1 MPNVDIEKDVVYGDA
16 GARPLRLD
24 IYRPQAP
31 NGAAVLLVH
40 GGGWSRGS
48 KDMLGPAAT
57 ALAEQGFVVL
67 AQEYRLTGEAP
78 FPANIHDVK
87 RAIRWA
93 KENAGKLGFDAD
105 KLCLEGHS
113 AGAHLVLLAAGTPN
127 DARLAPPEGLGDVSQ
142 GVAAVCAIYPP
153 TLFHYDGERPSGAL
167 AARVLPGADAS
178 AEAAELASPMSHVT
192 AAYPPVML
200 LHGDADKVVPVSA
213 SRRFE
218 ERVRAA
224 GGKVDLHVYAG
235 LPHGF
240 ANHPEIRPAMMRMIG
255 GFFRRWAIAPEVFEQ
270 PAAAQPRPQAVPAE

>member
-1 MPNVDIEKDVVYGDA
+1 MRDVDIEKDVVYGDA
-16 GARPLRLD
+16 GNRPLRLD
-24 IYRPQAP
+24 IYRSETP
-31 NGAAVLLVH
+31 NGAAVLIVH

-48 KDMLGPAAT
+48 KDMLTEASSL
-57 ALAEQGFVVL
+57 LARQGFVVL

-93 KENAGKLGFDAD
+93 KTHAPDLGFDPD

-113 AGAHLVLLAAGTPN
+113 AGAHLVLLAAGTPD

-142 GVAAVCAIYPP
+142 EVAAVCAIYPP
-153 TLFHYDGERPSGAL
+153 TLFHTGETRPSGSL
-167 AARVLPGADAS
+167 PARVLPGADAS
-178 AEAAELASPMSHVT
+178 EAAARLASPIEHVT
-192 AAYPPVML
+192 GAYPPTML

-218 ERVRAA
+218 ERLRAV
-224 GGKVDLHVYAG
+224 GGKVELHIYAG

-240 ANHPEIRPAMMRMIG
+240 ANHPEIRPAMMGMIG
-255 GFFRRWAIAPEVFEQ
+255 GFFRRWAIAPEVF
-270 PAAAQPRPQAVPAE
+270 PAMGAQAQPVAAGA

>member
-1 MPNVDIEKDVVYGDA
+1 MPNVEFEKDVVYGDA
-16 GARPLRLD
+16 GNRPLRLD
-24 IYRPQAP
+24 VYRPSEP

-93 KENAGKLGFDAD
+93 KQNADELGFDAD

-113 AGAHLVLLAAGTPN
+113 AGAHLVLLAAGTPG
-127 DARLAPPEGLGDVSQ
+127 DARTDPPEGMAGVSDE
-142 GVAAVCAIYPP
+142 VAAVTAIYPP
-153 TLFHYDGERPSGAL
+153 VLFYIAGARPSGAL
-167 AARVLPGADAS
+167 AAKSLPGADVS
-178 AEAAELASPMSHVT
+178 EEAAALASPIEHVT
-192 AAYPPVML
+192 AAFPPVML

-240 ANHPEIRPAMMRMIG
+240 ANHPEIQPAMMAMIG
-255 GFFRRWAIAPEVFEQ
+255 GFFRRWAIAPEVF
-270 PAAAQPRPQAVPAE
+270 AQPPTRQPD

>member
-1 MPNVDIEKDVVYGDA
+1 MPNIDIEKDVIYGDA
-16 GARPLRLD
+16 GNRPLRLD
-24 IYRPQAP
+24 IYRPETP
-31 NGAAVLLVH
+31 NGAAVLIVH

-48 KDMLGPAAT
+48 KDMLGPAST

-93 KENAGKLGFDAD
+93 KENAGRLGFDAD
-105 KLCLEGHS
+105 RLCLEGHS
-113 AGAHLVLLAAGTPN
+113 AGAHLVLLAAGTPD
-127 DARLAPPEGLGDVSQ
+127 DARLDPPEGRGGVSQ
-142 GVAAVCAIYPP
+142 RVAAVCAIYPP
-153 TLFHYDGERPSGAL
+153 TLFHFDGERPSGAL

-178 AEAAELASPMSHVT
+178 AEAAELASPITHVT
-192 AAYPPVML
+192 PDYPPVML

-218 ERVRAA
+218 ERARAA
-224 GGKVDLHVYAG
+224 GAKVDLHIYAG

-255 GFFRRWAIAPEVFEQ
+255 GFFRRWAIAPEDFPRAEQ
-270 PAAAQPRPQAVPAE
+270 PLPQAVPAE